1 MKKILVPTD
10 FSVCANYAFD
20 AAILLAKQFD
30 YEIILCHNLYFLN
43 EDNCSFETARLEL
56 KGDRL
61 QELENANVLMQSWKE
76 RSEGLVKKVVYLGCY
91 LVDSINALMEK
102 EEVEL
107 VVIGS
112 HGKSGKNEYFM
123 GSNAQKI
130 VRAVH
135 CNTLVIKEPL
145 KDLKFKNVV
154 FASNFGQQNKDVF
167 LRFLHFIK
175 PFEPTIHLVYVNTNP
190 FWGLPYSIIQQEI
203 EEYQDLC
210 KNLNCISHY
219 YRDFTVER
227 GVRHISDELDANL
240 IAISN
245 QQRHPIKRILMG
257 SNVEFLVN
265 HADIPL
271 LSLDK

>member
-10 FSVCANYAFD
+10 FSACANYAFE
-20 AAILLAKQFD
+20 AAILLAKHLNA
-30 YEIILCHNLYFLN
+30 EIILCHNLYFLN
-43 EDNCSFETARLEL
+43 ESNYSFETACLEL

-61 QELENANVLMQSWKE
+61 QELENINVLMQSWTD
-76 RSEGLVKKVVYLGCY
+76 RSEGLVKKVVYLGNY
-91 LVDSINALMEK
+91 LVDALNILINK

-145 KDLKFKNVV
+145 KELKFKDVV
-154 FASNFGQQNKDVF
+154 FASNFGQQNKAVF
-167 LRFLHFIK
+167 LRFLDFIQSFSPK
-175 PFEPTIHLVYVNTNP
+175 VHLVYINTDP
-190 FWGLPYSIIQQEI
+190 FWGLPYSIIQQEM
-203 EEYQDLC
+203 EEYRNLC
-210 KNLNCISHY
+210 KDLACKTHY

-227 GVRHISDELDANL
+227 GVRHISDELDADL